1 MHALTAA
8 LLALAV
14 QAAPEPWTWTLYDAS
29 GSVVL
34 ANEIPDTPRLRAT
47 LECAPGSGV
56 IRVTVY
62 DAAPGQGFATLTAGG
77 ASATSEA
84 GGRGD
89 RLESTLRADHP
100 VFAAMVSSG
109 RLTVAAGEQSRQIDV
124 DRDHLGDLRLFG
136 QRCSG

>member
-1 MHALTAA
+1 MHALIAVA
-8 LLALAV
+8 LTFGL
-14 QAAPEPWTWTLYDAS
+14 QAAAEPWTWTLYDDE

-56 IRVTVY
+56 IKVSLY
-62 DAAPGQGFATLTAGG
+62 GAAPGQGFATLTAGG

-89 RLESTLRADHP
+89 HLQTTLRTDHP
-100 VFAAMVSSG
+100 VFAALVASG
-109 RLTVAAGEQSRQIDV
+109 RMSVAAGEQTRQIDV
-124 DRDHLGDLRLFG
+124 DREHLGDLRRLG
-136 QRCSG
+136 QRCAG